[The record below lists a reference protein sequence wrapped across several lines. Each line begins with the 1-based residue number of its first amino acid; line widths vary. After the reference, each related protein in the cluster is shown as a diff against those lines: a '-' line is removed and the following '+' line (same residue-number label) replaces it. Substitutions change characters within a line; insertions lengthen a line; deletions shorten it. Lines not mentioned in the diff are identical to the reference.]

1 MVCPLMKFGRMP
13 LLFKYYCSFR
23 HHHNRSKLKRAVPSS
38 QCRQKRIAS
47 ATVGENHMGGTQSKY
62 QQRVDVGL
70 TQSRTKAQECCC
82 VRHLDLLPEAGTC
95 PEGGKIESLE
105 PVT

>member
-1 MVCPLMKFGRMP
+1 
-13 LLFKYYCSFR
+13 
-23 HHHNRSKLKRAVPSS
+23 
-38 QCRQKRIAS
+38 
-47 ATVGENHMGGTQSKY
+47 MGGTQSKY